1 MTLTVPTL
9 TGRTLIRLAL
19 GGGFVLLL
27 TSAVSTWV
35 LYRQV
40 EDHALERLAL
50 QALERARVTERVLAQ
65 TVESHE
71 VVRRAFVEKWPHYQ
85 GEDTLRRFDQ
95 LFMRYPDGA
104 IRNRP
109 EISDGRKWSTG
120 WIRKG
125 EVVSDDLKRR
135 FVLFFDLS
143 QQYGPGMVV
152 REDNLFFTGLPEQA
166 NLGYDP
172 ILYPDWIRTIPPDFD
187 QKIYAWGRAAYASAQ
202 PGEGT
207 RWAGPEYDDS
217 GGNPGVVFSTLTPI
231 LYQDRHLATVCTTN
245 TVSGTVKRILPGHQD
260 GSAPAERYVLLSDQG
275 MFIHDTQGRDL
286 RPGEVVTASLYRT
299 ILAAV
304 GDASR
309 LPRATFNKEVDSY
322 VAVARVEGP
331 GWLMATVLPGR
342 VVRAEALGQSQW
354 ALWAGALALV
364 LLLTVFAAVLRRRI
378 AQPLG
383 ELTRAAERV
392 AGGEA
397 DVRLPAGRPDE
408 LGRLAQAFNDMAAKV
423 AQRDAALRQ
432 DKADIEAALAEVRR
446 TEERWRAMTEN
457 ASDMIVVMDPEG
469 AIRYASPSV
478 ERFLGRPAA
487 SLLGHPA
494 LELVHP
500 EDQARLAPLITQP
513 TGQAVEFRARRADG
527 EWRSLESVASDL
539 RGHPAVGGQ
548 VLNIRDITDQLQAE
562 AELARQRDAL
572 HQSEKL
578 AALGG
583 LLAGV
588 AHELNNPLAVV
599 VGRSCQLEGSLAD
612 AGQRDTAGAI
622 RRAAER
628 CARIVKTFL
637 AMARQQ
643 PPRREATDLNAV
655 ILGALEMLSYSLRS
669 GGVEVR
675 TRLQPGLPPVQA
687 DADQLGQV
695 FLNLFTN
702 AQHAL
707 AEVDGLRQLTVASSW
722 EAETSRIRVRVED
735 SGPGIPPDLRSRIF
749 EPFFTTKGVGE
760 GTGVGLAVSLGIV
773 QSHGG
778 SLELVQTPVGQGAC
792 FEVSLPVAAGDASAA
807 EAQTLPQPVAGGL
820 RILVVDDEVEIAE
833 ILRDILAPAGH
844 AVSLAHDGRQALE
857 QLARGDYD
865 LVFSDL
871 KMPDMDGPALY
882 REIAARHPGLAKR
895 VVIVTGDTLGGAAR
909 RFLDDT
915 GLPVVDKP
923 FTPAAILE
931 MAARFS
937 SSPLG

>member
-1 MTLTVPTL
+1 MSTIASTL

-35 LYRQV
+35 LYGQV
-40 EDHALERLAL
+40 EDHATERLAL
-50 QALERARVTERVLAQ
+50 RTLERARVTERVLAQ

-71 VVRRAFVEKWPHYQ
+71 AVRRAFLEKWPLYQ
-85 GEDTLRRFDQ
+85 GTETLRRFEQ

-109 EISDGRKWSTG
+109 EISDGRKGATG
-120 WIRKG
+120 WIRKR

-152 REDNLFFTGLPEQA
+152 REDNLFFTSLPEQA
-166 NLGYDP
+166 NMGYDP
-172 ILYPDWIRTIPPDFD
+172 ILYPDWILTIPPDFD
-187 QKIYAWGRAAYASAQ
+187 QKNYEWGRVAYAPAQ
-202 PGEGT
+202 AGEGT
-207 RWAGPEYDDS
+207 RWAGPELDDS
-217 GGNPGVVFSTLTPI
+217 GGDAGLVFSVLTP
-231 LYQDRHLATVCTTN
+231 LVYQGRHLATMASSNSVEGLLRRVLHHGAN
-245 TVSGTVKRILPGHQD
+245 PLERQAGRLVLLRQD
-260 GSAPAERYVLLSDQG
+260 GRI
-275 MFIHDTQGRDL
+275 IHDTQSVDGGGHL
-286 RPGEVVTASLYRT
+286 ASALPLHTR
-299 ILAAV
+299 ILAAT
-304 GDASR
+304 AQAPR
-309 LPRATFNKEVDSY
+309 LPLTGYDAEEDCY
-322 VAVARVEGP
+322 YAVARIEGP
-331 GWLMATVLPGR
+331 GWLAATVLPGR
-342 VVRAEALGQSQW
+342 VVQAEALSQAQW

-364 LLLTVFAAVLRRRI
+364 LLLSVFAAVLRRRI

-392 AGGEA
+392 AAGDEG
-397 DVRLPAGRPDE
+397 VRLPAGRPDE

-423 AQRDAALRQ
+423 ARRDAALRQ

-494 LELVHP
+494 LDLVHP

-513 TGQAVEFRARRADG
+513 TGQAVEFRAQRADG

-599 VGRSCQLEGSLAD
+599 VGRSCQLEASLAD

-643 PPRREATDLNAV
+643 PP
-655 ILGALEMLSYSLRS
+655 
-669 GGVEVR
+669 GGK
-675 TRLQPGLPPVQA
+675 PPTST
-687 DADQLGQV
+687 L
-695 FLNLFTN
+695 
-702 AQHAL
+702 
-707 AEVDGLRQLTVASSW
+707 SSW
-722 EAETSRIRVRVED
+722 EPWKCWAT
-735 SGPGIPPDLRSRIF
+735 
-749 EPFFTTKGVGE
+749 
-760 GTGVGLAVSLGIV
+760 
-773 QSHGG
+773 
-778 SLELVQTPVGQGAC
+778 AC
-792 FEVSLPVAAGDASAA
+792 VPAAW
-807 EAQTLPQPVAGGL
+807 
-820 RILVVDDEVEIAE
+820 RC
-833 ILRDILAPAGH
+833 
-844 AVSLAHDGRQALE
+844 
-857 QLARGDYD
+857 
-865 LVFSDL
+865 
-871 KMPDMDGPALY
+871 GPA
-882 REIAARHPGLAKR
+882 
-895 VVIVTGDTLGGAAR
+895 
-909 RFLDDT
+909 
-915 GLPVVDKP
+915 
-923 FTPAAILE
+923 
-931 MAARFS
+931 
-937 SSPLG
+937 SSPACRRCRPTVTSWARCSSTCSPMPNTPWRKWTACGN